1 MRKVKLV
8 APVLLTLSFGL
19 TGCGVNEDETAD
31 RNRLNNTRPIG
42 YYSNE
47 QHEGNNGVGNTDN
60 DGPITEMMDHTFGDE
75 GNRNGSKVRN
85 VNNRNGTNVRNI
97 NNRNNDHD
105 NVNTNDRDERVS
117 YDTELAEKI
126 SDRVTKMDNV
136 KNARTLVYRENVLV
150 ALEVENTKNIAKTKA
165 QVKDKLNDLL
175 NGRDISVVTDR
186 GVFNSIEDINRS
198 IRNGQPRQ
206 TINNNIE
213 NIFQDLNPA
222 RDNR

>member
-19 TGCGVNEDETAD
+19 TGCGVNEDQTAD
-31 RNRLNNTRPIG
+31 RNRLNNTRQIG

-47 QHEGNNGVGNTDN
+47 QHEGNNGVGNADN

-75 GNRNGSKVRN
+75 GNTNGSNVRN
-85 VNNRNGTNVRNI
+85 VNNRNRTNVRNVNNH
-97 NNRNNDHD
+97 NNRD
-105 NVNTNDRDERVS
+105 NVNINDQNERVS

-136 KNARTLVYRENVLV
+136 KNARTLVYGENVLV
-150 ALEVENTKNIAKTKA
+150 ALEVENTKNVAKTKA
-165 QVKDKLNDLL
+165 QVKDKLNDSL
-175 NGRDISVVTDR
+175 NGRDISIITDR
-186 GVFNSIEDINRS
+186 GIFNSIEDINRS

-206 TINNNIE
+206 TINHNIE

-222 RDNR
+222 RNNR